1 LGCKMTTLQEAQEQ
15 FNDAIHSTGMRCP
28 CCQRWG
34 KVYGYGVS
42 ASMSRALIW
51 LYGKAGDGSWVNIQT
66 ESPAWVLRTKTL
78 STLKH
83 WGLIERK
90 VKDDDADVKHSGIWR
105 ITTSGVLFVRKRL
118 TVPKKVYVFDDMV
131 QGYSKEHVDI
141 VDCLGKKFSYSEL
154 MKSRME
160 M

>member
-1 LGCKMTTLQEAQEQ
+1 MISLNDAKKQ
-15 FNDAIHSTGMRCP
+15 FNDAIHGDGMRCP

-34 KVYGYGVS
+34 KVYGYKVS
-42 ASMSRALIW
+42 ANMSRALIW

-90 VKDDDADVKHSGIWR
+90 PKEEDVDVKHSGIWR
-105 ITTSGVLFVRKRL
+105 ITTSGVLFVNNNL
-118 TVPKKVYVFDDMV
+118 SMPKKVFIFDDTI
-131 QGYSKEHVDI
+131 QGYSKDYVTI
-141 VDCLGKKFSYSEL
+141 VDCLGSDFSYSEI
-154 MKSRME
+154 MNTSME